1 MKILFL
7 CGSLVYQKDVV
18 GDYTRKLAGELIMQG
33 SDCKLVAL
41 MDKEVLSDTVE
52 IQEIDG
58 VKIEV
63 LRLPYDNG
71 FHQNIQHSK
80 NWIDFFNPDWIS
92 LQYVPFSFHH
102 KGMPFG
108 FQNALLPLVCN
119 RNFHIMFHELWIG
132 ISIISPFKHKVFGFF
147 QKRIAKKIIE
157 KTKPKS
163 ITTTNILYNLVL
175 QKAEINAIVLPLFS
189 NIQKIKPDE
198 IYFNSILTENKIIDI
213 SSCIFVGV
221 FGTIYPQANIE
232 NVMYELH
239 DSKNKNQ
246 KIVFLHFGRVG
257 AFGKKELE
265 RLEDHFIGMVKFI
278 SLGELPSDKIS
289 TILQKLDVGI
299 SCTPSQHV
307 GKSGVFAAMKL
318 HGLKVEMSCGDVLP
332 DYNTALQNQMPEFLN
347 RPSEMWDVKYIAQQ
361 FLTTL
366 NSANK

>member
-7 CGSLVYQKDVV
+7 CGSLAYQKDGV
-18 GDYTRKLAGELIMQG
+18 GDYTRKLAGELIRQG
-33 SDCKLVAL
+33 NDCKLVAL
-41 MDKEVLSDTVE
+41 MDKEVLSDTHE
-52 IQEIDG
+52 FQEIDEA
-58 VKIEV
+58 KIEV
-63 LRLPYDNG
+63 LRLPYENG
-71 FHQNIQHSK
+71 FQENAKSAKQL
-80 NWIDFFNPDWIS
+80 IDSFNPHWVS

-108 FQNALLPLVCN
+108 FQHALLQLVCN
-119 RNFHIMFHELWIG
+119 RNFHIMFHELWVG
-132 ISIISPFKHKVFGFF
+132 ISIISPFKHKVLGFF
-147 QKRIAKKIIE
+147 QKYIAKKIIT
-157 KTKPKS
+157 KTKPIS

-175 QKAEINAIVLPLFS
+175 QKAEINAMVLPLFS
-189 NIQKIKPDE
+189 DIQKIKPDE
-198 IYFNSILTENKIIDI
+198 IYFNSILTENKITDI

-232 NVMYELH
+232 SLLCELH

-257 AFGKKELE
+257 AFGKKELI
-265 RLEDHFIGMVKFI
+265 RLEDRFTGMIKFI
-278 SLGELPSDKIS
+278 TLGELSSDEIS

-332 DYNTALQNQMPEFLN
+332 DYNTALQNKMPEFLN

-366 NSANK
+366 NSSNK